1 MLQLVQSKAVRL
13 GKQEWTQTQRP
24 ECRFDEKKSPL
35 SVDGHEQANRQTEP
49 ELVDET
55 KRMIQQRLNS
65 KPDLKYR
72 LN

>member
-35 SVDGHEQANRQTEP
+35 SVDGHEQANRAEQ
-49 ELVDET
+49 
-55 KRMIQQRLNS
+55 N
-65 KPDLKYR
+65 
-72 LN
+72 